1 MRKPTLIT
9 TERRRMI
16 VASAVVMNC
25 RMVNVQHLMEDD
37 VLDDVARHVRCVKR
51 LAYDDRRVR
60 RVMMCEDPVRLLR

>member
-1 MRKPTLIT
+1 MRKPALVT

-16 VASAVVMNC
+16 VPSAVVMNC
-25 RMVNVQHLMEDD
+25 RVMDVQHFVEDD